1 MVSIGAGAGIGTE
14 FAAAS
19 QPAWW
24 IVVGCGAAVFLLA
37 LVTTG
42 QWARRSTGT
51 VVALLDVDAPRA
63 PVMSVER

>member
-1 MVSIGAGAGIGTE
+1 MSIGAGAGIGTE

-24 IVVGCGAAVFLLA
+24 IVVGCGAAVFVLA

-42 QWARRSTGT
+42 QWARRSTST
-51 VVALLDVDAPRA
+51 VAALLDVDGPKA
-63 PVMSVER
+63 PVLSEER